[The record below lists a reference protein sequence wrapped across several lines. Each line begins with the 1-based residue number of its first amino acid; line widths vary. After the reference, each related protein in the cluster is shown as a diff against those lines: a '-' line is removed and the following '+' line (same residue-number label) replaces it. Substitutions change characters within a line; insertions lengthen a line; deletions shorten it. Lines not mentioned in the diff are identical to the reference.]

1 MGNPLGKLEQI
12 FKTILKDVKLQNIN
26 GIKIASDNKTHVTN
40 NYLIIGELE
49 SLPNGVAG
57 QIQEV
62 IGEIYQDKVEL
73 LEEGANQKLADYT
86 SKIATPGNQF
96 VTEFF
101 KGRLNQEDMILLQS
115 CLYLRTVFN
124 NGGDYSSLKS
134 QIVEKYHG
142 KGASVSNLC
151 TAGYFESLIIPTF
164 QELERNSPL
173 PNEVFQ
179 SIYADIVMNYPFA
192 VFINQRMNEDEVEEM
207 INKKIE
213 ANRKNGSMKLNIHGI
228 GEKNIEVIFKILVK
242 IEKSLTIARKKI
254 DQSGNAITV
263 KLEFEPD
270 N

>member
-1 MGNPLGKLEQI
+1 MFNPFDKLKQI
-12 FKTILKDVKLQNIN
+12 FKTELKDVNFIN
-26 GIKIASDNKTHVTN
+26 GIKISSDNKTQVTN
-40 NYLIIGELE
+40 NIFIIGDPK
-49 SLPNGVAG
+49 SLPPGTAHQV
-57 QIQEV
+57 QTV

-73 LEEGANQKLADYT
+73 LEEETSEKLADYT
-86 SKIATPGNQF
+86 SKIATPENQS
-96 VTEFF
+96 VIEFF

-124 NGGDYSSLKS
+124 NGGDYSLLKS

-164 QELERNSPL
+164 QELERNTPL
-173 PNEVFQ
+173 SNEVFQ
-179 SIYADIVMNYPFA
+179 TIYSDIMTNYPFA
-192 VFINQRMNEDEVEEM
+192 VFINQRMNEGEVENM
-207 INKKIE
+207 ITKKIE

-228 GEKNIEVIFKILVK
+228 GERNIEVIFKILTE
-242 IEKSLTIARKKI
+242 IEKKLTITRKKI

-270 N
+270 NT